1 MVQDIS
7 MHLFGSAASPQM
19 RQSGA

>member
-1 MVQDIS
+1 MVQEIS